1 MTSPNLAQRVL
12 ICRSNPV
19 APDPRV
25 EKEARALVNAGYPVA
40 VIGWDRSA
48 SLPVE
53 EESDGFTI
61 HRIPLRAEYGSGL
74 MNLPNLLR
82 WQAALFFWLYRHRA
96 EYDLIHAC
104 DFDTIL
110 PALWA
115 RRYWGKKVVYD
126 IFDFYADHLRRTP
139 QRVKDT
145 IRRLDMQ
152 AIDAADAVILCDD
165 ARRQQISGAHPR
177 QLAVIYNTP
186 EDRGAGDAELPAA
199 AAAGEMT
206 LAYIGLIQV
215 ERGLSEMLA
224 VLSHHPEWRLDLAGF
239 GGDEDQILA
248 QARLMP
254 NVTWHGRVPYEVA
267 IQLSR
272 AADVLFALYDPAIP
286 NHRYASPNK
295 VFEALM
301 LGKPLIVA
309 AGTNMDELVSA
320 AGCGLIVPY
329 GDIPT
334 LEAALLRLAADPAL
348 RHALGAR
355 ARRAYD
361 TGYSWA
367 VMERRLLELYRGLLA

>member
-177 QLAVIYNTP
+177 QLVVIYNTP
-186 EDRGAGDAELPAA
+186 EDRDAGDAELPAA
-199 AAAGEMT
+199 APAGEMT

-224 VLSHHPEWRLDLAGF
+224 VLNHHPEWRLDLAGF

-301 LGKPLIVA
+301 LGKPLVVA
-309 AGTNMDELVSA
+309 AGTNMDELVSN

-329 GDIPT
+329 GDIPA